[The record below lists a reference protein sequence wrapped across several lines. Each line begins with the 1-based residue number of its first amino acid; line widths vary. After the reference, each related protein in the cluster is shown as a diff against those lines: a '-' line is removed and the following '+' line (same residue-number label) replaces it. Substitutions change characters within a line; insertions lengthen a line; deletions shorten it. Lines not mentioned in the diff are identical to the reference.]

1 MLWERLEAVGLEYR
15 IVLPETSDLGKD
27 GRSRADTWQ
36 YVGLQSLK

>member
-27 GRSRADTWQ
+27 GRRKADIWQ
-36 YVGLQSLK
+36 